1 MTHVETP
8 TRPPYRATD
17 TPTLADPLMPARS
30 AAPADTS
37 RSDTP
42 TSDGWAPPAP
52 PAPTPG
58 SPTGS
63 EPRRSRFAAGV
74 LVGMA
79 LTATA
84 ALGGYA
90 IGVDGSEPA
99 ATSPAAPTTGASAEP
114 AEPAPSPA
122 RPVSVET
129 GDIGD
134 LVEAAR
140 PSVVLVRTEVEQAGP
155 FGGISRGAGA
165 GTGFVLSA
173 DGFIVTNNHVVE
185 NGTRITVT
193 FADGTEETATVVAA
207 DPSRDLAVVR
217 VDRTDLQPLAVGDSD
232 DLRLGDQLI
241 AVGYALDLNGEP
253 SVTAG
258 ILSAKERSITAPNG
272 EQLVNLLQTDTA
284 INPGNSGGPLLN
296 GRGEVVGINTAI
308 AGQAQNIGFAIAI
321 TPVLDVIDQLRA
333 GDVPE
338 RALLGVTTAPSVDP
352 RGAEIV
358 ELAPASGAADSD
370 LRIGDV
376 IIAVDDREIDDSFE
390 LGSAIASYLPGDTVT
405 ITVDRDGT
413 TVDVTAVLGA
423 RS

>member
-1 MTHVETP
+1 MVAVETP
-8 TRPPYRATD
+8 TRPPYRTAD
-17 TPTLADPLMPARS
+17 TSPLADPLLPS
-30 AAPADTS
+30 TAAAGAS
-37 RSDTP
+37 SSD
-42 TSDGWAPPAP
+42 DWAPPAP
-52 PAPTPG
+52 PALTPG
-58 SPTGS
+58 SSAGPT
-63 EPRRSRFAAGV
+63 PRRGRFAAGV

-84 ALGGYA
+84 AVGGYA
-90 IGVDGSEPA
+90 IGEGGDSSTTPVA
-99 ATSPAAPTTGASAEP
+99 ATTAGTPAEP
-114 AEPAPSPA
+114 AESPEPPA
-122 RPVSVET
+122 RPVSVDSGE
-129 GDIGD
+129 IAD
-134 LVEAAR
+134 LVAAAR
-140 PSVVLVRTEVEQAGP
+140 PSVVLVRTEMEQAGP

-165 GTGFVLSA
+165 GTGFVLSS

-193 FADGTEETATVVAA
+193 FADGSEEAATVVAA
-207 DPSRDLAVVR
+207 DPSRDLAVVQ
-217 VDRTDLQPLAVGDSD
+217 VDRTDLRPLAVGDSD

-258 ILSAKERSITAPNG
+258 ILSARERSITAPNG

-296 GRGEVVGINTAI
+296 GNGEVVGINTAI

-338 RALLGVTTAPSVDP
+338 RALLGVTTAPSADP

-358 ELAPASGAADSD
+358 ELAPGSGAADSD
-370 LRIGDV
+370 LQVGDV
-376 IIAVDDREIDDSFE
+376 ITAVDDRRVDDSLE
-390 LGSAIASYLPGDTVT
+390 LGSAIATYLPGDEVTV
-405 ITVDRDGT
+405 TVDRDGSS
-413 TVDVTAVLGA
+413 VEVTAVLGA